1 VNERERMRESE
12 RERER
17 ERKSR
22 ISVEMFYINALER
35 EGESN
40 VAKISH

>member
-1 VNERERMRESE
+1 MSDCE

-17 ERKSR
+17 ERESR
-22 ISVEMFYINALER
+22 ISVEMFYINAMER